1 MKKMHRCGQALSEGV
16 GRVWGTDLVPWA
28 RNRNRR
34 DKARMIPVVDVFA
47 GPGGLNE
54 GFSSVEHLGR
64 PVFDVVAS
72 FEMEKN
78 AVETLALRSAIRELS
93 RGGCLPRSYQEFLA
107 GNIAWRALIE
117 EREMDKAL
125 RRARAHVHMME
136 LGPSVRET
144 AAGFIASAL
153 GGREDWVLIGGP
165 PCQAYSLVGRSR
177 RKHDPEFLEDKKH
190 FLYREYL
197 DIIQRFKPAV
207 FVMENV
213 KGLLSAGH
221 HGFNMFNLIMSDLA
235 MNGRYEIRS
244 FVVPD
249 EHPQPKDFVIRAERY
264 GIPQRRHRVIL
275 LGIRNDLGN
284 VVLKP
289 LHPQPAVTVRH
300 AIHDMARLNPR
311 VTRTTH
317 SQETVLSRARDKG
330 VKLAAALASPGR
342 GIETSETGTADELR
356 SWLRRHDVPI
366 TQHEARGHMESDL
379 VRYTFLATLA
389 QEGRSFKVQELPEEL
404 RPKHKNVK
412 GESTP
417 FTDRFKVQKWDAP
430 GSTVASHISKDGH
443 YYIHPDPGQSRSL
456 TVREAA
462 RLQTFPDD
470 YFFCGTRTKQYH
482 QVGNAVPP
490 LLAFKIAE
498 RVADL
503 LGERTSGSR

>member
-1 MKKMHRCGQALSEGV
+1 
-16 GRVWGTDLVPWA
+16 
-28 RNRNRR
+28 
-34 DKARMIPVVDVFA
+34 MIPVVDVFA

-54 GFSSVEHLGR
+54 GFSSVEHLGE

-78 AVETLALRSAIRELS
+78 AVETLALRSAVRELS

-125 RRARAHVHMME
+125 RRARTHVHMME
-136 LGPSVRET
+136 IGPSTRET

-165 PCQAYSLVGRSR
+165 PCQAYSLAGRYR
-177 RKHDPEFLEDKKH
+177 RKHDPEFLEDRKH
-190 FLYREYL
+190 FLYSEYL
-197 DIIQRFKPAV
+197 DIIRRFGPAV

-213 KGLLSAGH
+213 KGMLSAGH

-235 MNGRYEIRS
+235 MNGRYKIRS
-244 FVVPD
+244 FVVSD
-249 EHPQPKDFVIRAERY
+249 EYPQPKDFVIWAENY

-289 LHPQPAVTVRH
+289 LHPQPVVTVRH
-300 AIHDMARLNPR
+300 AIHDMTRLNPR

-317 SQETVLSRARDKG
+317 SQETVLSRARDRG
-330 VKLAAALASPGR
+330 VKLAAALVSPGR
-342 GIETSETGTADELR
+342 GVETSETGTADELR
-356 SWLRRHDVPI
+356 SWLRRHDAPI
-366 TQHEARGHMESDL
+366 TQHEARGHTELDL

-417 FTDRFKVQKWDAP
+417 FRGSVQGAEM
-430 GSTVASHISKDGH
+430 GC
-443 YYIHPDPGQSRSL
+443 PGQHGRI
-456 TVREAA
+456 A
-462 RLQTFPDD
+462 
-470 YFFCGTRTKQYH
+470 H
-482 QVGNAVPP
+482 QRGRA
-490 LLAFKIAE
+490 LLH
-498 RVADL
+498 
-503 LGERTSGSR
+503 TSGPRAVAEPDGS